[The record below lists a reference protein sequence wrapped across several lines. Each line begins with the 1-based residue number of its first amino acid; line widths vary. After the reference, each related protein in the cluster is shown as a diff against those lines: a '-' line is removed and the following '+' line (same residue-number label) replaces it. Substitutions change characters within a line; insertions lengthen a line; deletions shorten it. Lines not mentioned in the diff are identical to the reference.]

1 MKILVLQHERIEH
14 PGIFRSFLAADGHTW
29 EAVELDEG
37 ETLPDLEGYDAL
49 WVMGGPMDT
58 WQEDAHPWLHEEKRF
73 IRRAVLEKGM
83 PFLGFCLGHQLLA
96 ESLGG
101 TVGPSQTPENGIM
114 TVDLTD
120 TGASGGFVEGLP
132 NHFRCSQWH
141 SAEVTKIPEDAQI
154 LASSPACRVQA
165 MSWGIHAFS
174 MQFHIEIEA
183 DTVDAWSHIP
193 EYATAL
199 EAAMG
204 KGSVPSFEAQ
214 AAENMQDFNRF
225 AKQIY
230 TNWMRAV
237 AQA

>member
-101 TVGPSQTPENGIM
+101 TVGPSQTPEIGIM

-132 NHFRCSQWH
+132 NHFRCLQWH